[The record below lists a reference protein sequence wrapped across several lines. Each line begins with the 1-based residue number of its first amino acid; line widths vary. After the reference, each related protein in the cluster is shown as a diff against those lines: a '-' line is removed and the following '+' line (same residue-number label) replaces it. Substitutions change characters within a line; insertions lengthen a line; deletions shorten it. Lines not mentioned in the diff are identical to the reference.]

1 MTVAELP
8 AFFAGRPAA
17 LAGIVLANLVPVFGV
32 LVLGWDAGQILL
44 LYWAENVI
52 LGVLTIPR
60 LIAAAKGGF
69 EGWFLAAFFCV
80 HYGLFC
86 FGHLVFALLMVTDFT
101 EVGGGP
107 VGAFLHIVGTPG
119 FLWGAAAVAAINLV
133 TQIRDFWLPGLW
145 RTADPKKEMAKP
157 YGRIFVLHLTVLIG
171 AGVVLSFNGPALAI
185 LVLCLLK
192 AALELG
198 LLAFA
203 APGKTEDEAPA

>member
-8 AFFAGRPAA
+8 AFLASRPAA
-17 LAGIVLANLVPVFGV
+17 VAGIVLANLVPVFGV
-32 LVLGWDAGQILL
+32 LFLGWDAGQILL

-52 LGVLTIPR
+52 LGILTVPR
-60 LIAAAKGGF
+60 LIAAGKGGF

-86 FGHLVFALLMVTDFT
+86 LGHLAFALLMVSDFT
-101 EVGGGP
+101 RIGEQGYS
-107 VGAFLHIVGTPG
+107 AFLTIVQTPG
-119 FLWGAAAVAAINLV
+119 FLWGVAAVAAINLF
-133 TQIRDFWLPGLW
+133 TQIRDFWLPRLW
-145 RTADPKKEMAKP
+145 RTADPKKEMARP

-171 AGVVLSFNGPALAI
+171 AGVVLSFNGPAFAI

-203 APGKTEDEAPA
+203 ATGKAEGEAPA

>member
-8 AFFAGRPAA
+8 AFFASRPAA
-17 LAGIVLANLVPVFGV
+17 VAGIVLANLVPVFGV
-32 LVLGWDAGQILL
+32 LFLGWDAGQILL

-52 LGVLTIPR
+52 LGVLTLPR
-60 LIAAAKGGF
+60 LIASAKGRF

-86 FGHLVFALLMVTDFT
+86 AGHLVFAMLMISDFDRLG
-101 EVGGGP
+101 EQGYS
-107 VGAFLHIVGTPG
+107 AFLTIVETPG
-119 FLWGAAAVAAINLV
+119 FLWGVAAVAAISV
-133 TQIRDFWLPGLW
+133 FTQIRDFWLPGLW

-171 AGVVLSFNGPALAI
+171 AGVVLSFNGPTFAI

-203 APGKTEDEAPA
+203 ATGKAEDEAPA